1 MAALPVYEGVMALTK
16 FVRNLEDLSDD
27 GGYKFRFRC
36 DRCSDG
42 FESQYESSSANVL
55 KTAVQ
60 VFSIFTHFGY
70 GANRVVEGLD
80 RGLRGQEHDAAYERA
95 VHEATNHF
103 NKCSLC
109 GLWVCPEHCWNAER
123 GLCEGCAPNLH
134 EAAVHSEALREA
146 AAAREPGA
154 GGGAGRGATK
164 LKAASCA
171 GCGLQLKAESKFCE
185 SCGVAVGS
193 PHCRHC
199 AAEISLSARFCG
211 QCGGA
216 QV

>member
-1 MAALPVYEGVMALTK
+1 MALTK
-16 FVRNLEDLSDD
+16 FVRNLQDLSDD

-36 DRCSDG
+36 DRCADG
-42 FESQYESSSANVL
+42 YESQYESSSANVL

-70 GANRVVEGLD
+70 GANHVVDGLD

-95 VHEATNHF
+95 VHEAMNHF

-109 GLWVCPEHCWNAER
+109 GMWVCPEHCWNGDR

-134 EAAVHSEALREA
+134 EVAVHSEAEREA
-146 AAAREPGA
+146 AAARAQP
-154 GGGAGRGATK
+154 
-164 LKAASCA
+164 ASAQVKTVSCPS
-171 GCGLQLKAESKFCE
+171 CGLPLHATSKFCE
-185 SCGVAVGS
+185 SCGVAVAS

-199 AAEISLSARFCG
+199 QAEISANARFCG

-216 QV
+216 QA